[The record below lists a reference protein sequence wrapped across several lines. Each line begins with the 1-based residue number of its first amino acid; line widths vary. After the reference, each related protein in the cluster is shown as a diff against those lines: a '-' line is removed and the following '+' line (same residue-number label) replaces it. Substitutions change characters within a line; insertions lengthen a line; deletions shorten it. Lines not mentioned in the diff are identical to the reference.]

1 MDKNSWQ
8 GPLVKIDDYR
18 WQIPKSFK
26 EGMKV
31 PGLIYADEELLHHIR
46 MDKTPEQVANVAQLP
61 GIVNYSLA
69 MPDIHWGY
77 GLPIGGVAAFNISE
91 GGIISPGGVGSD
103 INCGVRAL
111 TTKLKIENIKE
122 HIESL
127 IQALFYAI
135 PSGLGS
141 KGGIT
146 LTKKELKEVLLKGS
160 KWAVEKG
167 YGEAEDLLYTEEKG
181 AMPNANPDNI
191 SDRAYERGLRQ
202 LGTLGSG
209 NHFLEIQVV
218 EEIYEKNIASIFNLE
233 KDNIVIMIHSGS
245 RGLGYQV
252 CEDYLH
258 FMKKASEK
266 YEIYLPDRQLCCAPL
281 NSPEGKKYHS
291 AMSAAANYAWANRQC
306 IMHWTKEV
314 FEKVLH
320 VSPKDLNIQLL
331 YDVAH
336 NIGKIEEHEV
346 AGKKLTLCV
355 HRKGATRA
363 FPSGHKDVPERYK
376 KVGQPVIVPGDM
388 GRNSFILVGTEKGM
402 METFG
407 SACHGAGRLM
417 SRTKALNTTRGSK
430 VIEDLHKKGIV
441 IKSASYKTIAEE
453 MPEAYK
459 DVSNV
464 VNVLHKAEICKKV
477 AKLRPL
483 GVIKG

>member
-1 MDKNSWQ
+1 MNRDSWQ
-8 GPLVKIDDYR
+8 GPLIRVDEYR
-18 WQIPKSFK
+18 WQIPKSFRT
-26 EGMKV
+26 GMKV

-46 MDKTPEQVANVAQLP
+46 MDKTPEQVANVAHLP
-61 GIVNYSLA
+61 GIVKYSLA

-77 GLPIGGVAAFNISE
+77 GLPIGGVAAFDINA

-111 TTKLKIENIKE
+111 TTKLKIEDIKDY
-122 HIESL
+122 IEE
-127 IQALFYAI
+127 IVQALFYAI

-141 KGGIT
+141 KGRIK
-146 LTKKELKEVLLKGS
+146 LTKKELEEVLTKGS
-160 KWAVEKG
+160 KWAIKKG
-167 YGEAEDLLYTEEKG
+167 YGEAQDLLHTEEEG
-181 AMPNANPDNI
+181 ALPNANPDNI

-218 EEIYEKNIASIFNLE
+218 EEIYEKNVASIFNLK
-233 KDNIVIMIHSGS
+233 KDYIVIMIHSGS

-252 CEDYLH
+252 CEDYLR
-258 FMKKASEK
+258 FMREVSEK
-266 YEIYLPDRQLCCAPL
+266 YKIYPPDRQLCCAPL

-291 AMSAAANYAWANRQC
+291 AMSSAANYAWANRQC
-306 IMHWTKEV
+306 IMYWTKEV
-314 FEKVLH
+314 FGKVLQA
-320 VSPKDLNIQLL
+320 SPNDLNIQLL

-363 FPSGHKDVPERYK
+363 FPAGHKNVPEKYK
-376 KVGQPVIVPGDM
+376 TVGQPVIVPGDM
-388 GRNSFILVGTEKGM
+388 GRSSFILIGTEKGM
-402 METFG
+402 EETFG

-417 SRTKALNTTRGSK
+417 SRTKALETTRGNK

-459 DVSNV
+459 DVSDV
-464 VNVLHKAEICKKV
+464 VNVLHEAGICRKV

-483 GVIKG
+483 GVVKG

>member
-1 MDKNSWQ
+1 MNKNSWQ
-8 GPLVKIDDYR
+8 GPLIEIDEYK

-26 EGMKV
+26 KGMRV
-31 PGLIYADEELLHHIR
+31 PGLIYANKKLLHHIR
-46 MDKTPEQVANVAQLP
+46 MDKTPEQIANVAHLP

-77 GLPIGGVAAFNISE
+77 GLPIGGVAAFDIE
-91 GGIISPGGVGSD
+91 AGGIISPGGVGSD
-103 INCGVRAL
+103 INCGVRVL
-111 TTKLKIENIKE
+111 TTKLRIENIKG
-122 HIESL
+122 HLESL

-141 KGGIT
+141 KGRIK
-146 LTKKELKEVLLKGS
+146 LTKKELREVLVKGS
-160 KWAVEKG
+160 EWAVKKG
-167 YGEAEDLLYTEEKG
+167 YGRVEDLLHTEEKG
-181 AMPNANPDNI
+181 VLPNANPDEI
-191 SDRAYERGLRQ
+191 SDRAYERGLKQ

-218 EEIYEKNIASIFNLE
+218 EEIYEKNIASVFNLI
-233 KDNIVIMIHSGS
+233 KDYIVIMIHSGS

-252 CEDYLH
+252 CEDYLR
-258 FMKKASEK
+258 FMGRASEK
-266 YEIYLPDRQLCCAPL
+266 YGIHLPDRQLCCAPL
-281 NSPEGKKYHS
+281 NSPEGQKYHS
-291 AMSAAANYAWANRQC
+291 AMAAAANYAWANRQC
-306 IMHWTKEV
+306 IMHWTEEV
-314 FEKVLH
+314 FGRVLH
-320 VSPKDLNIQLL
+320 ASPKDLGMELL

-346 AGKKLTLCV
+346 AGRRLTLCV

-363 FPSGHKDVPERYK
+363 FPAGHKDIPEKYK

-388 GRNSFILVGTEKGM
+388 GRSSFILVGTEKGM
-402 METFG
+402 AETFG

-417 SRTKALNTTRGSK
+417 SRTTALKTTGSNE
-430 VIEDLHKKGIV
+430 VIEGLHKKGII

-459 DVSNV
+459 DVLDV
-464 VNVLHKAEICKKV
+464 VNVLHEAGVCKKI
-477 AKLRPL
+477 AKLKPL